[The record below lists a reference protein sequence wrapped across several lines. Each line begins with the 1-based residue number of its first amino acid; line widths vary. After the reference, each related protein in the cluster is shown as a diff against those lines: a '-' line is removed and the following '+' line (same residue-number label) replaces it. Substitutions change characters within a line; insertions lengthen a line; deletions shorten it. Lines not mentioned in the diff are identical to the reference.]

1 SREETEY
8 LSKLYSKC
16 QVINEDE
23 GLRRA
28 VNYGGTKD
36 SELVSLRKLNKAK
49 VLKLEPNLSQEI
61 GFGLFSPESGI
72 INSHAFISSLENN
85 IEDSENGELVYGTKT
100 SSLAIGEYLAGLILC
115 ITDGPLHSHSR
126 NQCPGTHQR
135 FSTGGKLDDWAN

>member
-1 SREETEY
+1 MSEAEY
-8 LSKLYSKC
+8 TT
-16 QVINEDE
+16 QED
-23 GLRRA
+23 RA

-61 GFGLFSPESGI
+61 GF
-72 INSHAFISSLENN
+72 
-85 IEDSENGELVYGTKT
+85 DSENGELVY
-100 SSLAIGEYLAGLILC
+100 AIGEYLAGLILC

>member
-1 SREETEY
+1 MSEAEY
-8 LSKLYSKC
+8 TT
-16 QVINEDE
+16 QED
-23 GLRRA
+23 RA

-85 IEDSENGELVYGTKT
+85 IEDSENGELVY
-100 SSLAIGEYLAGLILC
+100 AIGEYLAGLILC

>member
-1 SREETEY
+1 MG
-8 LSKLYSKC
+8 
-16 QVINEDE
+16 VINEDE

-85 IEDSENGELVYGTKT
+85 IEDSENGELVYGTKVVLIDCL
-100 SSLAIGEYLAGLILC
+100 SSNQGWVIQTLTNHNQATEDLIF
-115 ITDGPLHSHSR
+115 SH
-126 NQCPGTHQR
+126 
-135 FSTGGKLDDWAN
+135 W